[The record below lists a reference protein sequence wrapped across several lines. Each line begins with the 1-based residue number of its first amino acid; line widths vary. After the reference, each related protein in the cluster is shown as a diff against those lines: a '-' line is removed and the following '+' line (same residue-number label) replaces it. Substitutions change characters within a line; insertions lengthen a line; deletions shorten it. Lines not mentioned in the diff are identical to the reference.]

1 MDKIEF
7 KPKFL
12 APSRMI
18 MFIFFFVVT
27 IIILATLVPATLNLW
42 KDFPS
47 QDNLVITILP
57 LSMVVISLI
66 LVLAF
71 IYFSTQN
78 KLITIDGRLLY
89 YKTNSFFQGQKIQVV
104 DLQNI
109 EYVKDIQK
117 IQWIF
122 TGKVILPISWF
133 NFIFQDNNDKQTE
146 ISLFGWDKETLV
158 QLINYIRGHY
168 PKIKINT
175 FVHQDSL
182 EKYSGIEEY
191 VNSVKPK

>member
-1 MDKIEF
+1 
-7 KPKFL
+7 
-12 APSRMI
+12 